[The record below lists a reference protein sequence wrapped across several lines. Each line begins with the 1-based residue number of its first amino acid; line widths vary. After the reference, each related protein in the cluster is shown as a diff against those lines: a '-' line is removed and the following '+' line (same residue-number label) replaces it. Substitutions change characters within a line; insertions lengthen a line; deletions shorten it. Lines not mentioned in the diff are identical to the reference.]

1 MAAGAAAPAF
11 ALLVDGA
18 LLIRRQQLWRT
29 ETTHL
34 ETAIWFPR
42 EAAIPSGCL
51 DNGLAYGPAL
61 TDARCFA
68 LLYTASTCSFCS
80 AQLPEWRS
88 LVRISR
94 TLGCDALRV
103 VPRRSGEAS
112 PYTDEKDGRQL
123 IFLDQ
128 GWLSG
133 SPPTRTPTLIVF
145 AREATVAWCRVGQL
159 DAAATQSAAK
169 ALSAAAAAD
178 ANTPEARKSG
188 ERLQCR

>member
-1 MAAGAAAPAF
+1 MRGASFMAAGAAARAF

-103 VPRRSGEAS
+103 VPRRSG
-112 PYTDEKDGRQL
+112 GRL
-123 IFLDQ
+123 VQ
-128 GWLSG
+128 GW
-133 SPPTRTPTLIVF
+133 PTRRGRNPI
-145 AREATVAWCRVGQL
+145 G
-159 DAAATQSAAK
+159 
-169 ALSAAAAAD
+169 
-178 ANTPEARKSG
+178 RKSAFG
-188 ERLQCR
+188 GRRS